1 VTPFPSDRTFS
12 SFTFPVEQ
20 VTTAKNISG
29 YCPFNRNRSPLPLD
43 RTFSSFTFPVEQVQ
57 TVYRLL
63 ARAEPTALER
73 LCMAITVGGID
84 DRWDQRWNS

>member
-1 VTPFPSDRTFS
+1 MLKLPPLFPLLLLRLFS
-12 SFTFPVEQ
+12 P
-20 VTTAKNISG
+20 
-29 YCPFNRNRSPLPLD
+29 
-43 RTFSSFTFPVEQVQ
+43 FTFPVEQVQ

-84 DRWDQRWNS
+84 DRWDMFV

>member
-1 VTPFPSDRTFS
+1 MTPFPS
-12 SFTFPVEQ
+12 
-20 VTTAKNISG
+20 
-29 YCPFNRNRSPLPLD
+29 D